1 MYIEFLLGI
10 GKQNLHLSALYNNVQ
25 VFHIRMCLSEKI
37 YSMTSLSINELQ
49 KSFKK
54 EQKNSPIYLDV
65 IDKLSTFAPALLERQ
80 SLMIDI
86 LLKSKG
92 SENKNKKLSKKF
104 GGYLKKSLSLH
115 PLSQRKQARR
125 KPRQFFEILIN
136 NTSSTSKKIEPSIL
150 VRESSDTIEDN
161 RYLNKVNKFTAS

>member
-1 MYIEFLLGI
+1 MYIRPVRIIIFFSYTPLHTMLYFFIPLRAHTYARMNIIMYPFPRFLCPFLPLL
-10 GKQNLHLSALYNNVQ
+10 KKYVLQHHYNSASQ
-25 VFHIRMCLSEKI
+25 RF
-37 YSMTSLSINELQ
+37 
-49 KSFKK
+49 SFKIL
-54 EQKNSPIYLDV
+54 QKNSGIYLDV
-65 IDKLSTFAPALLERQ
+65 MYKVSTFAPALLERQ

-92 SENKNKKLSKKF
+92 PENKNKKLSERF

-136 NTSSTSKKIEPSIL
+136 NTSSTS
-150 VRESSDTIEDN
+150 
-161 RYLNKVNKFTAS
+161 

>member
-10 GKQNLHLSALYNNVQ
+10 GKQNLHLGILYNNVQ

-86 LLKSKG
+86 LLMIKG
-92 SENKNKKLSKKF
+92 SENKNKKTSKKVWMLSEKVF
-104 GGYLKKSLSLH
+104 IFASAFVKK
-115 PLSQRKQARR
+115 AVRR
-125 KPRQFFEILIN
+125 RPHQFFEILIN
-136 NTSSTSKKIEPSIL
+136 NTSSTRKDRT
-150 VRESSDTIEDN
+150 VNTICYLCLYICN
-161 RYLNKVNKFTAS
+161 RYRYLE